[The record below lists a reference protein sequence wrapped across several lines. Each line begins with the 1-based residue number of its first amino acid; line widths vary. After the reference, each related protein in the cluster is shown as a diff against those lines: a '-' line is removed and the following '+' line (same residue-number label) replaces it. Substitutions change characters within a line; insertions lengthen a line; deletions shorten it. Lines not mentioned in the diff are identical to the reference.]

1 MLNYSL
7 SRLGQLILMLFLAS
21 IVIFAV
27 IQNAP
32 GDPALIRLGTEA
44 TPEQIE
50 IERVRLGL
58 NRTLPERY
66 AIWLGDAVRLD
77 FGNSFSTG
85 LPVTEAIADA
95 FAQTL
100 KLAGLAA
107 LIGLV
112 MGMAL
117 GITAA
122 LNRGTKLDTAI
133 SALTALAFSLPSF
146 ALGTLLVVIFAVTL
160 RWLPPSGLGN
170 ASNTVADTLRFLIM
184 PAITLATPFTVVLAR
199 YVRTALIEAMQ
210 QDHVTTAR
218 AKGLRNSAVVINY
231 GLRNALIPTVTI
243 AGLQIGN
250 LLAGATVTETV
261 FSYPGLG
268 RLTIEAVTSLD
279 YPLVQGALLFTATV
293 FLICTFLVDL
303 TYGLIDPRIR
313 TAGGP

>member
-1 MLNYSL
+1 MLNYCL

-21 IVIFAV
+21 VVIFAV

-44 TPEQIE
+44 TPEQVE
-50 IERVRLGL
+50 MERVRLGL
-58 NRTLPERY
+58 HRTLPERY
-66 AIWLGDAVRLD
+66 AIWLGDAARLD
-77 FGNSFSTG
+77 FGKSFSTG
-85 LPVTEAIADA
+85 LPVSETIADA

-100 KLAGLAA
+100 KLASLAA

-112 MGMAL
+112 FGTAL

-122 LNRGTKLDTAI
+122 LNRGKWLDNAI
-133 SALTALAFSLPSF
+133 AALTAAAFSLPSF
-146 ALGTLLVVIFAVTL
+146 ALGTLLVIVFAVTL

-170 ASNTVADTLRFLIM
+170 SSNTALDTLRFLIM
-184 PAITLATPFTVVLAR
+184 PAVTLAMPFIVVLAR
-199 YVRTALIEAMQ
+199 YVRTSLIEALQ
-210 QDHVTTAR
+210 QDYVTTAK
-218 AKGLRNSAVVINY
+218 AKGLSRRTIVITHA
-231 GLRNALIPTVTI
+231 LRNALIPTVTI

-268 RLTIEAVTSLD
+268 RLIIEAVTSLD

-293 FLICTFLVDL
+293 FLLCTFLVDL
-303 TYGLIDPRIR
+303 AYGLIDPRIR
-313 TAGGP
+313 TAGG

>member
-1 MLNYSL
+1 MLNYCL

-21 IVIFAV
+21 LVIFAV

-58 NRTLPERY
+58 DRTLPERY
-66 AIWLGDAVRLD
+66 AIWLGDAVRFD
-77 FGNSFSTG
+77 FGKSFSTG
-85 LPVTEAIADA
+85 LPVSETIADA
-95 FAQTL
+95 FSQTL
-100 KLAGLAA
+100 KLASLAA

-112 MGMAL
+112 FGTAL

-122 LNRGTKLDTAI
+122 LNRGGWIDNAI

-146 ALGTLLVVIFAVTL
+146 ALGTLLVIVFAVTL

-170 ASNTVADTLRFLIM
+170 SSNTILDTLRFLIM
-184 PAITLATPFTVVLAR
+184 PAVTLATPFVVVLAR
-199 YVRTALIEAMQ
+199 YVRTSLIEALQ
-210 QDHVTTAR
+210 QDYVTTAK
-218 AKGLRNSAVVINY
+218 AKGLSRRAIVITHA
-231 GLRNALIPTVTI
+231 LRNALIPTVTI

-268 RLTIEAVTSLD
+268 RLIIEAVTSLD

-293 FLICTFLVDL
+293 FLLCTFLVDL
-303 TYGLIDPRIR
+303 AYGLIDPRIR
-313 TAGGP
+313 TAGG

>member
-1 MLNYSL
+1 MLNYCL

-21 IVIFAV
+21 LVIFAV

-66 AIWLGDAVRLD
+66 AIWLGDAVRFD
-77 FGNSFSTG
+77 FGKSFSTG
-85 LPVTEAIADA
+85 QPVSETIADA

-100 KLAGLAA
+100 KLASLAA

-112 MGMAL
+112 FGTAL

-122 LNRGTKLDTAI
+122 LNRGNLVDNAI

-146 ALGTLLVVIFAVTL
+146 ALGTLLVVVFAVTL

-170 ASNTVADTLRFLIM
+170 SSNTALDTLRFLIM
-184 PAITLATPFTVVLAR
+184 PAVTLATPFVVVLAR
-199 YVRTALIEAMQ
+199 YVRTSLIEAMQ
-210 QDHVTTAR
+210 QDYVVTAK
-218 AKGLRNSAVVINY
+218 AKGLSKATIVITHA
-231 GLRNALIPTVTI
+231 LRNALIPTVTI

-268 RLTIEAVTSLD
+268 RLIIEAVTSLD

-293 FLICTFLVDL
+293 FLLCTFLVDL
-303 TYGLIDPRIR
+303 AYGLIDPRIR
-313 TAGGP
+313 TAGG

>member
-170 ASNTVADTLRFLIM
+170 ASNTVVDTLRFLIM
-184 PAITLATPFTVVLAR
+184 PAVTLATPFTVVLAR

-268 RLTIEAVTSLD
+268 RLTIEAVISLD